1 MHMRICHTDCQHTY
15 LCWKAD
21 KDPSSCSPCPSNDGE
36 DATCEGTDQCSFEE
50 TLVQIE
56 DVSRN
61 TTVQSILN
69 IVGLRLSRLGFT
81 EMTLRMAYI
90 SPTSSEPQAPINPC
104 QVHVYSTQLGRGF
117 APCKDDQSC
126 PLGQPIPHPDY

>member
-1 MHMRICHTDCQHTY
+1 MWDTGVGAGRLTRIPARALPARATMVKMPLARALTCDQ
-15 LCWKAD
+15 
-21 KDPSSCSPCPSNDGE
+21 SSFG
-36 DATCEGTDQCSFEE
+36 E

-81 EMTLRMAYI
+81 ERTLRMAYI
-90 SPTSSEPQAPINPC
+90 SPTSSKPQATINPC
-104 QVHVYSTQLGRGF
+104 QVHVYST
-117 APCKDDQSC
+117 
-126 PLGQPIPHPDY
+126 

>member
-1 MHMRICHTDCQHTY
+1 MIY
-15 LCWKAD
+15 LYCKAD
-21 KDPSSCSPCPSNDGE
+21 QDPSSCSPCPSNNLGE
-36 DATCEGTDQCSFEE
+36 DAICEGTDQSSFEE

-69 IVGLRLSRLGFT
+69 IVALRLSRLGFT

-90 SPTSSEPQAPINPC
+90 SPTSSKPQATINPC
-104 QVHVYSTQLGRGF
+104 QVHVYST
-117 APCKDDQSC
+117 
-126 PLGQPIPHPDY
+126 

>member
-1 MHMRICHTDCQHTY
+1 LQCSSRCICESATLTDRQHIY
-15 LCWKAD
+15 LYCKVD
-21 KDPSSCSPCPSNDGE
+21 QDPSSCSPCPSNDGE
-36 DATCEGTDQCSFEE
+36 DAACEGTDQSSFEE

-81 EMTLRMAYI
+81 ALPRL
-90 SPTSSEPQAPINPC
+90 SEAMI
-104 QVHVYSTQLGRGF
+104 
-117 APCKDDQSC
+117 
-126 PLGQPIPHPDY
+126 

>member
-1 MHMRICHTDCQHTY
+1 MDSRPSLTRLQCSSRCICESATLTDRQHIY
-15 LCWKAD
+15 LYCKVD
-21 KDPSSCSPCPSNDGE
+21 QDPSSCSPCPSNDGE
-36 DATCEGTDQCSFEE
+36 DAACEGTDQSSFEE

-61 TTVQSILN
+61 TTVHSILN

-90 SPTSSEPQAPINPC
+90 SPTSSEPQAAINPC
-104 QVHVYSTQLGRGF
+104 QVHVYST
-117 APCKDDQSC
+117 
-126 PLGQPIPHPDY
+126 